1 MALERVAGRGPRAEH
16 EGRRATFLP
25 QVWESIPDKR
35 AFLGE
40 LLKLLDSLH
49 LTERTLIIVHSSHGD
64 DLGERGGYFHY
75 DVSDGVIRGAL
86 LIRFPWGAFGENLTV
101 AGLAEEGVRLG
112 DRFRIGTAVLAATKP
127 RFPCYKLGIKF
138 GREDLVDRFLA
149 SGRTGFYLRVVKE
162 GELGSGDPIE
172 VQGGGEGQPTI
183 ADLVAARQ
191 ADQG

>member
-1 MALERVAGRGPRAEH
+1 MNEDARVVSVSVASARTVPWKGRAVRTGIFKAPTDGRVRVRRLGLEGDEQADLEVHGGPLKAVYAYPSEH
-16 EGRRATFLP
+16 YAFWREELP
-25 QVWESIPDKR
+25 GTP
-35 AFLGE
+35 L
-40 LLKLLDSLH
+40 
-49 LTERTLIIVHSSHGD
+49 
-64 DLGERGGYFHY
+64 
-75 DVSDGVIRGAL
+75 
-86 LIRFPWGAFGENLTV
+86 PWGAFGENLTV